1 MVFGNVEVAIM
12 SGLEHGNETVKSSAE
27 HWGASGICIRTP
39 YIASAFFWVDL
50 KYSRPLSTTFHE
62 MAGIYSS
69 RHELEIDVAATPIL
83 AHIC

>member
-27 HWGASGICIRTP
+27 HWGIRHLHAHTVHSQR
-39 YIASAFFWVDL
+39 IFWVDL
-50 KYSRPLSTTFHE
+50 KYSRLSSIAFEE
-62 MAGIYSS
+62 MVGISGPG
-69 RHELEIDVAATPIL
+69 HELKVDVATAPIL